1 MTVEI
6 LIHVKLDKVSEL
18 LASDKFPFSNKV
30 KEVLKGVAKTIHGK
44 TDIIDCGKIEVDHNC
59 KVFDM
64 LAPFDKIISF
74 LLD

>member
-44 TDIIDCGKIEVDHNC
+44 TDIIDCRKIEVDHNR
-59 KVFDM
+59 KAFDM
-64 LAPFDKIISF
+64 LVPFDKIISF